1 MLKSPRICYFSHN
14 MYSLNNRNGGKYF
27 AILVPMLPVWTM
39 MLFVTS
45 LPQLV
50 YHNYSASK
58 FILNP
63 SIRWNFTSKI
73 WKTYTTL
80 AKLAGLLETSY
91 CPTRWNS
98 TFLICF
104 SWYTPSILISTCGIR
119 LVLGTWVQPPKFL
132 ICWVL
137 GLLNLI

>member
-1 MLKSPRICYFSHN
+1 MLKSRRVRYFSHN
-14 MYSLNNRNGGKYF
+14 MYSRNNRNGCKYF

-45 LPQLV
+45 LQQFV
-50 YHNYSASK
+50 YRDYSASK
-58 FILNP
+58 FNLNS
-63 SIRWNFTSKI
+63 SIRWKFHFQNLEN
-73 WKTYTTL
+73 YTTL
-80 AKLAGLLETSY
+80 AKTAGLLETSY
-91 CPTRWNS
+91 RPTLWNS

-104 SWYTPSILISTCGIR
+104 SWYTLPILISTCGIR

>member
-1 MLKSPRICYFSHN
+1 MSARKNQLSFMNVSSETLWSDIQEFCHFGSHVTCVNNDIICYFIATVCLPRLLSFKIHF
-14 MYSLNNRNGGKYF
+14 RPKY
-27 AILVPMLPVWTM
+27 W
-39 MLFVTS
+39 
-45 LPQLV
+45 
-50 YHNYSASK
+50 
-58 FILNP
+58 
-63 SIRWNFTSKI
+63 WNFTSRI

-104 SWYTPSILISTCGIR
+104 SWYTLPILISTCGIR